1 MESKMEIER
10 DKIYNMDGLES
21 DKIYNMDC
29 LEGMRRIKTASID
42 AIICDLPYGTIQGT
56 ALNWRKPD
64 DDKCLWD
71 EVIPSDQLFE
81 QYERVLRRNGTII
94 LFSQVPYTNHLRTI
108 KAHNIEYLYPMYWKK
123 EHAGNILL
131 CKTAPL
137 NYIED
142 INVYVKKHDSAGVHS
157 LRDYSKQVAEY
168 IGMNAGQIADYFR
181 EHNIETPTRAQHFI
195 SYEAVQYAL
204 CTKETYDLLIEHFGI
219 DKMQGFRTYEDL
231 QAEDEEYKR
240 KYPKVFNLPE
250 GAKSVSNVLEFAK
263 DQDGWHPTQKPV
275 DLLRYLIR
283 TYSNEGDTILDNCM
297 GSGTTAVAC
306 IKEKRHFIG
315 FELNKDYY
323 DKACKRID
331 AERRQLSLF

>member
-1 MESKMEIER
+1 MEI
-10 DKIYNMDGLES
+10 DKIYNIDS
-21 DKIYNMDC
+21 
-29 LEGMRRIKTASID
+29 LEGMKHIPDGSID

-81 QYERVLRRNGTII
+81 QYERILRRNGTII
-94 LFSQVPYTNHLRTI
+94 LFSQVPYTNHLRMI
-108 KAHNIEYLYPMYWKK
+108 EAKNIEYLYPMYWKK

-142 INVYVKKHDSAGVHS
+142 INVYRKKVQLVGNNP
-157 LRDYSKQVAEY
+157 LRDYFRKVLEF
-168 IGMNAGQIADYFR
+168 IGVPKTTITRKLG
-181 EHNIETPTRAQHFI
+181 TRAQHCFNTDGNQF
-195 SYEAVQYAL
+195 SL
-204 CTKETYDLLIEHFGI
+204 CTEETYRDLVAEYHF
-219 DKMQGFRTYEDL
+219 DKMEGFMTF
-231 QAEDEEYKR
+231 EECKR
-240 KYPKVFNLPE
+240 IDREFKDGYIDPDPVIFNLPE

-315 FELNKDYY
+315 FELNKEYY